1 MSMELEKLKDFI
13 KRKREENDREA
24 PSSAF
29 GVYHSNGYDQA
40 MYEVLREIEKMEKE
54 E

>member
-13 KRKREENDREA
+13 KRKRAENDREV
-24 PSSAF
+24 PTNAF
-29 GVYHSNGYDQA
+29 SVYHSNGYDQA
-40 MYEVLREIEKMEKE
+40 MYEVLREIEKVEKE